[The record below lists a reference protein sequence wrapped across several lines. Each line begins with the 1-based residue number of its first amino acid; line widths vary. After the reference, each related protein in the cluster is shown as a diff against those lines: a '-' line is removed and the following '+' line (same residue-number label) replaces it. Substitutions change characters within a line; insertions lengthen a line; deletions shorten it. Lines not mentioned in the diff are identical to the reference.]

1 MPECKLL
8 GWAVARGW
16 LIHGLH
22 HTAALLLCSA
32 RREAAGLNEVLV
44 VTVMMGQMGDLE
56 RCRHCLEEASC
67 LNASPPNAGG
77 PRGEQGAG
85 AAAAVATPTAL
96 WV

>member
-1 MPECKLL
+1 
-8 GWAVARGW
+8 
-16 LIHGLH
+16 
-22 HTAALLLCSA
+22 
-32 RREAAGLNEVLV
+32 
-44 VTVMMGQMGDLE
+44 MMGQMGDLE